1 MATNFNRI
9 ICYHNYLLL
18 LVDNKSEACCV
29 LHIHEVYFGEWLYI
43 QRFVNF
49 SMSGRSLFLV

>member
-49 SMSGRSLFLV
+49 SMSGWSFLV